1 MDDKK
6 IMYTFYITY
15 DGIDDFGSIQFCAES
30 KSEAHALFREWCIT
44 DNKMKTPIEPNCIT
58 VVYNEQDAEEYGSY
72 YGVKRDGRII
82 YNG

>member
-1 MDDKK
+1 MVLT
-6 IMYTFYITY
+6 YLFGY
-15 DGIDDFGSIQFCAES
+15 DGIDDFESIQFCAES
-30 KSEAHALFREWCIT
+30 KSEAYALFQEWCIM
-44 DNKMKTPIEPNCIT
+44 DNKMKTPIEPNYIK

>member
-1 MDDKK
+1 MSGTYIVFKFC
-6 IMYTFYITY
+6 YTFEN
-15 DGIDDFGSIQFCAES
+15 IQFCAENEL
-30 KSEAHALFREWCIT
+30 EALNLFKEWCIT
-44 DNKMKTPIEPNCIT
+44 DNKMNAPIEPNFIK